1 MNNILCIYPKDTT
14 TEFLSPVYKEIISI
28 YSANGLLGDPT
39 EDDDYLEKLY
49 LAANQA
55 DSIIFIG
62 HGSSRSLYGIN
73 FNEIICEENEN
84 IEILRGKRI
93 ILFACKSID
102 FIRHFKFNN
111 AIGFGLMPTS
121 VFDTQP
127 GKTFHD
133 LPIGELSV
141 EDLGYIRD
149 CIVRIWQNSLRESD
163 IFEVRK
169 FYNSFSFHTNVEI
182 VNCLLNNKSSS
193 NYKLVADVL
202 YYLKEDMDYEP

>member
-127 GKTFHD
+127 GKIFHN

-141 EDLGYIRD
+141 EDLGYILDLKHDASPFRP
-149 CIVRIWQNSLRESD
+149 C
-163 IFEVRK
+163 
-169 FYNSFSFHTNVEI
+169 HGNV
-182 VNCLLNNKSSS
+182 LSSS
-193 NYKLVADVL
+193 RELPGTRQRSTQRTASDSWY
-202 YYLKEDMDYEP
+202 